1 MFPFTKSQT
10 ITTITTLYLQLIMSF
25 YHINSHYIPLHPP
38 IKSKKIWLSYCPSNF
53 SPLTPSISEGH
64 GKPPKPP
71 TPPSSPP
78 QLPASP
84 PFPRWGSNV
93 APGCGASF
101 LPSAL
106 PASPAWRQ
114 QSWRSNYGET
124 MAAFFQVKTWRFKD
138 VAQLWNP
145 LSCCGSWRFCS
156 TASDCCAVPMVYQ
169 ATLSGLDI

>member
-10 ITTITTLYLQLIMSF
+10 ITTITTLYLQWIMSL

-71 TPPSSPP
+71 KPPSSPP

-114 QSWRSNYGET
+114 QSWHSNYGET
-124 MAAFFQVKTWRFKD
+124 MAAFFKWHPGDFRI
-138 VAQLWNP
+138 LH
-145 LSCCGSWRFCS
+145 SCGI
-156 TASDCCAVPMVYQ
+156 P
-169 ATLSGLDI
+169 